1 MSTATRT
8 DPLTLDFLEVPFAPE
23 SPTDAEFAMFDDGRL
38 VIRVGEKSIALK
50 QDHAVRLGRFLSC
63 FTDRS

>member
-1 MSTATRT
+1 MST
-8 DPLTLDFLEVPFAPE
+8 DPLDFVPEPPVAEPPE
-23 SPTDAEFAMFDDGRL
+23 TADFCMFDDGRL